1 MTWFPLLCVG
11 VAISGAGNS
20 YSFMLCGMYPS
31 HREVSVDLKLSGSG
45 KEPMLRIGIDLGGT
59 KIEVVALDGEGKEL
73 YRKRIP
79 TPREYLA
86 TLDAI
91 ESLVNEAE
99 SILAQ
104 TGSVGV
110 GIPGV
115 ISPFS
120 GLVKNAN
127 STWLN
132 GHPLDIDLAER
143 LGREVRVANDANCFA
158 ISEAIDGAAAGKG
171 VVFGVILGT
180 GCGAGVAINGKVHGG
195 GNGIGGEWGH
205 NPLPWMTKDEFNTTS
220 CFCGNQDCIETFISG
235 TGFVRDYR
243 AAGGDAGS
251 GVEIVALME
260 RGDPQAK
267 AAFGR
272 YMDRLA
278 RSLAHVINILDP
290 DVIVLGGGVSNIE
303 AIYPG
308 LPGLL
313 PEYVL
318 GRECRT
324 PVVQNM
330 YGASSGVRGA
340 AWLW

>member
-1 MTWFPLLCVG
+1 
-11 VAISGAGNS
+11 
-20 YSFMLCGMYPS
+20 
-31 HREVSVDLKLSGSG
+31 
-45 KEPMLRIGIDLGGT
+45 MLRIGVDLGGT
-59 KIEVVALDGEGKEL
+59 KIEVVVLDGDGKEL
-73 YRKRIP
+73 FRKRIP
-79 TPREYLA
+79 TPREYIA

-99 SILAQ
+99 STLAQ
-104 TGSVGV
+104 PGSVGV

-115 ISPFS
+115 VSPFS

-127 STWLN
+127 STWIN
-132 GHPLDIDLAER
+132 GHPLDINLGER

-158 ISEAIDGAAAGKG
+158 VSEAVDGAAAGKD

-180 GCGAGVAINGKVHGG
+180 GCGAGIAINGKVHSGV
-195 GNGIGGEWGH
+195 NGIGGEWGH

-220 CFCGNQDCIETFISG
+220 CFCGNKDCIETFISG
-235 TGFVRDYR
+235 TGFVRDFR
-243 AAGGDAGS
+243 AAGGSAVS
-251 GVEIVALME
+251 GIEIAALME
-260 RGDPQAK
+260 SGDMPAK

-290 DVIVLGGGVSNIE
+290 DVIVLGGGVSNID
-303 AIYPG
+303 AIYP
-308 LPGLL
+308 LL
-313 PEYVL
+313 PELLSKHVL

-330 YGASSGVRGA
+330 YGGSSGVRGA

>member
-1 MTWFPLLCVG
+1 MSG
-11 VAISGAGNS
+11 V
-20 YSFMLCGMYPS
+20 
-31 HREVSVDLKLSGSG
+31 
-45 KEPMLRIGIDLGGT
+45 EPMLRIGVDLGGT
-59 KIEVVALDGEGKEL
+59 KIEVVALESGGKEL
-73 YRKRIP
+73 FRKRIP
-79 TPREYLA
+79 TPREYIA

-99 SILAQ
+99 STLDQ
-104 TGSVGV
+104 VGSLGV

-115 ISPFS
+115 VSPLS

-132 GHPLDIDLAER
+132 GHPLDVDLGGR
-143 LGREVRVANDANCFA
+143 LKREVRVANDANCFA
-158 ISEAIDGAAAGKG
+158 VSEAIDGAAAGKG
-171 VVFGVILGT
+171 VVFGVIIGT
-180 GCGAGVAINGKVHGG
+180 GCGAGVAINGKAHGG

-235 TGFVRDYR
+235 TGFVRDYQ
-243 AAGGDAGS
+243 AAGGDADS
-251 GVEIVALME
+251 AIEIVALIE
-260 RGDPQAK
+260 SGDMLAK
-267 AAFGR
+267 AAFDR

-278 RSLAHVINILDP
+278 RSLAHVINIIDP

-303 AIYPG
+303 AIYPK
-308 LPGLL
+308 L
-313 PEYVL
+313 PELLAKYVL
-318 GRECRT
+318 GNECRT
-324 PVVQNM
+324 PVVQNR

>member
-1 MTWFPLLCVG
+1 
-11 VAISGAGNS
+11 
-20 YSFMLCGMYPS
+20 
-31 HREVSVDLKLSGSG
+31 
-45 KEPMLRIGIDLGGT
+45 MLRIGVDLGGT
-59 KIEVVALDGEGKEL
+59 KIEVVVLDGDGKEL
-73 YRKRIP
+73 FRKRIP
-79 TPREYLA
+79 TPREYIA

-99 SILAQ
+99 STLAQ
-104 TGSVGV
+104 PGSVGV

-115 ISPFS
+115 VSPFS

-127 STWLN
+127 STWIN
-132 GHPLDIDLAER
+132 GHPLDINLGER

-158 ISEAIDGAAAGKG
+158 VSEAVDGAAAGKD

-180 GCGAGVAINGKVHGG
+180 GCGAGIAINGKVHSGV
-195 GNGIGGEWGH
+195 NGIGGEWGH

-220 CFCGNQDCIETFISG
+220 CFCGNKDCIETFISA
-235 TGFVRDYR
+235 TGFVRDFR
-243 AAGGDAGS
+243 AAGGSAVS
-251 GVEIVALME
+251 GIEIAALME
-260 RGDPQAK
+260 SGDMPAK

-290 DVIVLGGGVSNIE
+290 DVIVLGGGVSNID
-303 AIYPG
+303 AIYP
-308 LPGLL
+308 LL
-313 PEYVL
+313 PELLSKHVL

-330 YGASSGVRGA
+330 YGGSSGVRGA